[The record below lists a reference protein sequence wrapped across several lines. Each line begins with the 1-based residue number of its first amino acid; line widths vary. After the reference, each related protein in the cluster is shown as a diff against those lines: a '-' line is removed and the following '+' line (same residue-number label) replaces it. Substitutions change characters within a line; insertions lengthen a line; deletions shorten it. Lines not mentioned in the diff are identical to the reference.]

1 MLLALALVGVFYYL
15 VFNLNLFIMGWHKNL
30 TEKTLKSLGISIYW
44 ALWFAFVKGCIIGG
58 AIVYCCL

>member
-1 MLLALALVGVFYYL
+1 
-15 VFNLNLFIMGWHKNL
+15 MGWHKNL
-30 TEKTLKSLGISIYW
+30 TEKTLKSLGISNYW